1 LGLKGEMSAA
11 ELHVIRGRL
20 RGGLLNKAKRGELAM
35 RLPLGLAYDDAGRVI
50 LDPDQ
55 QVQQA
60 FRLLFETFRR
70 VGTAFGVVRV
80 FCQQALRFPRGGSTP
95 EELKWG
101 ELEHH
106 QVLRILRNPRY
117 AGAYFFGRTRHRKK
131 IEGRGTVFTRLP
143 REQWHTLIVDAH
155 PGYISWE
162 EYEENQRRLQENA
175 QTCGV
180 THRQCPPREGPALLQ
195 GLVVCGRCGGRM
207 TVFYHSRQGL
217 LLPYYRCLG
226 RKDSDV
232 ILHGECQ
239 NIAGSRIDEAV
250 GELLMET
257 VNPLALE
264 VTLAV
269 QQELEVRWEEMDR
282 LRRAQVDRARYEAEL
297 ARRRFLRVDPDNRFV
312 AASLEADWNEKLR
325 SLSEAEQDYQ
335 RQCEHD
341 SHISGYAQRQ
351 QIFSLASDF
360 PVLRENLADPAILAG
375 LAF

>member
-1 LGLKGEMSAA
+1 
-11 ELHVIRGRL
+11 
-20 RGGLLNKAKRGELAM
+20 
-35 RLPLGLAYDDAGRVI
+35 LPLGLAYDDAGRVI

-95 EELKWG
+95 EELQWG

-162 EYEENQRRLQENA
+162 EYEENQRRLKENA

-250 GELLMET
+250 GELLVET